1 MKQLITIFSL
11 LFATN
16 VYSACNEFYPYD
28 KKLLVPN
35 TIELC
40 NSFYVTVSNHKE
52 NRVVFTSEKLVGS
65 MVGTTTRKDSFR
77 SDKRIVNGPTNT
89 DYQYT
94 GLDRGHMVPADD
106 ASTDIEARDTFLLTN
121 MSPQEP
127 TLNRKSWKVLEDK
140 VRDMHYSNYT
150 DTTIMTIAVYKTPQY
165 MGRIPKP
172 TGYWKIVYK
181 DNWIRYFYAD
191 NIPNAKVVE
200 MSNVVVNKLIE

>member
-1 MKQLITIFSL
+1 MKTIVLLLS

-16 VYSACNEFYPYD
+16 VYATCSQFYPYS
-28 KKLLVPN
+28 KKLVVTN

-40 NSFYVTVSNHKE
+40 NSFYVTVFNTKE
-52 NRVVFTSEKLVGS
+52 NRVVFTSEKLVGT
-65 MVGTTTRKDSFR
+65 MVGTTTRNDSFR
-77 SDKRIVNGPTNT
+77 SDKRISNGPSNS

-121 MSPQEP
+121 MTPQEP

-150 DTTIMTIAVYKTPQY
+150 DTTIMTIAVYDSPQY

-191 NIPNAKVVE
+191 NIPDAKVVE
-200 MSNVVVNKLIE
+200 RSNVIVNTLIR